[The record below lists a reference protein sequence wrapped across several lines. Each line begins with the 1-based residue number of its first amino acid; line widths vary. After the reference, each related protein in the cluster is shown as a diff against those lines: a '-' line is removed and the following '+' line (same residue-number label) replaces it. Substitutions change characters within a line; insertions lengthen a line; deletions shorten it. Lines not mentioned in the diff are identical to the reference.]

1 MFDPKLC
8 QSLDDHQLVRLSL
21 DDSNYYYCLMSRY
34 EKQLAAYVHH
44 LTFLSQS
51 DIDDIIQNS
60 FVKAYQNLNDFDFDF
75 KFSSWIYRIVHNQ
88 SVNFLKKSKKTQ
100 TLNIDDDYSEITNW
114 LVSDTDIEKQ
124 TQDSQFQ
131 DHIRSILAKLKPEYQ
146 QVLVLKFL
154 QDKDYKEISHIL
166 QKPMGT
172 VATLINRA
180 KKQFKTIYDQNQY

>member
-8 QSLDDHQLVRLSL
+8 QSKDDHQLVRLSL
-21 DDSNYYYCLMSRY
+21 EDSNYYYCLMSRY
-34 EKQLAAYVHH
+34 EKQLAAYIHR
-44 LTFLSQS
+44 LTFLPQS
-51 DIDDIIQNS
+51 DIDDIVQDS
-60 FVKAYQNLNDFDFDF
+60 FVKAYQNLNDFDFDY

-88 SVNFLKKSKKTQ
+88 SVNFLKKSKKQQ

-124 TQDSQFQ
+124 MEDSHFQ
-131 DHIRSILAKLKPEYQ
+131 QHIQTILSQLKPEYQ

-154 QDKDYKEISHIL
+154 QDQDYKEISHIL

-180 KKQFKTIYDQNQY
+180 KKQFKNLYDQNQY